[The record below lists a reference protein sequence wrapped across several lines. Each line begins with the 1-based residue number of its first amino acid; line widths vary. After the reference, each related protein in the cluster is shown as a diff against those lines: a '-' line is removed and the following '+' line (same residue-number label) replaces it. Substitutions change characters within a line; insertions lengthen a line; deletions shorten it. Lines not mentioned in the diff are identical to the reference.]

1 MEWITTEQ
9 EFMHKRAMLEAQDL
23 DREKLLE
30 ILEKVHK
37 QYFIYY
43 NLFSKLV
50 IWCCRNNL
58 TLPSFEELLA
68 QTKPTET
75 RTQ

>member
-1 MEWITTEQ
+1 MEWISTEQ
-9 EFMHKRAMLEAQDL
+9 EFMHKRAMLEAQNL
-23 DREKLLE
+23 DRETLLE

-50 IWCCRNNL
+50 IWCCRNKL
-58 TLPSFEELLA
+58 TLPSFDELLSQA
-68 QTKPTET
+68 MPSANKEQ
-75 RTQ
+75 